1 MRCRGFTILEV
12 CIALALLVTA
22 LVAAWAAVAGANR
35 NQRRFWDELAA
46 AELATSVLEEAFT
59 AERCEPTPPEGRP
72 VAVAASP
79 RQAAPLLPP
88 EMQAVLHVQ
97 PVAGREDLLELRA
110 KVTWRPANATVGELP
125 STLERTV
132 TRRARR

>member
-1 MRCRGFTILEV
+1 MRRPGFTILEV

-46 AELATSVLEEAFT
+46 AELAAAVLEEAFA
-59 AERCEPTPPEGRP
+59 AERCEPTPPEGRL
-72 VAVAASP
+72 VAVAALP
-79 RQAAPLLPP
+79 AQAAPLLPP
-88 EMQAVLHVQ
+88 EMQAVLYVRPATQ
-97 PVAGREDLLELRA
+97 REDLLELRVR
-110 KVTWRPANATVGELP
+110 VTWRAANASAGEGLA
-125 STLERTV
+125 SLERAL